1 MKTTF
6 KSDRITLNE
15 LNRLADNLSHS
26 KNKTDKKIR
35 IALLL
40 QFYTSLR
47 FGDCTR
53 ITFDSIINNNKFD
66 LTEEKTKK
74 TKTITVNPKLKKEV
88 TEYYNSIDVP
98 MSNPIIDFSIQY
110 ANRKLKEYKYRH
122 NVKNYSNDSKFNFST
137 HSTRKCSLYEIYK
150 RAGIN
155 VSLKISNHSSID
167 VHLGYIC
174 AEDDVKDAYLC
185 L

>member
-6 KSDRITLNE
+6 KSDRITINE

-26 KNKTDKKIR
+26 DNKTDKKLR
-35 IALLL
+35 IALLI

-47 FGDCTR
+47 FGDCSR
-53 ITFDSIINNNKFD
+53 ITFDAIINNNKFD
-66 LTEEKTKK
+66 LTEQKTKK

-98 MSNPIIDFSIQY
+98 MSSPIIDFSIQY
-110 ANRKLKEYKYRH
+110 ANRKLKEFKSIY

-155 VSLKISNHSSID
+155 VSLKISQHNSID
-167 VHLGYIC
+167 VHLSYIC
-174 AEDDVKDAYLC
+174 ADDDVKDAYMC
-185 L
+185 P

>member
-1 MKTTF
+1 MKTTS

-15 LNRLADNLSHS
+15 FNRLTDNLSHS
-26 KNKTDKKIR
+26 DSKTDKKLR
-35 IALLL
+35 MALLL
-40 QFYTSLR
+40 QYYTSLR
-47 FGDCTR
+47 FGDCSR
-53 ITFDSIINNNKFD
+53 ITFDNVINNNKFE
-66 LTEEKTKK
+66 LTEEKTGKS
-74 TKTITVNPKLKKEV
+74 KTITVNPKLKKAV
-88 TEYYNSIDVP
+88 IEYYQATEALMYS
-98 MSNPIIDFSIQY
+98 SIIDFSIQY
-110 ANRKLKEYKYRH
+110 ANRKLKKYRLKF